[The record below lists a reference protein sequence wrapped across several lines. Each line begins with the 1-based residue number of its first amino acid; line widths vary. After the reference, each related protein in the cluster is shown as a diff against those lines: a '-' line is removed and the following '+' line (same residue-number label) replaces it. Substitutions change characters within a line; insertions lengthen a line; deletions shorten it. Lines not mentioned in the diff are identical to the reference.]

1 MIPTRNRSIRGALE
15 SLLMGEER
23 LVVRGGGGVGVGG
36 LLLRLVHHVGLLL
49 GQESLLLLRSQ

>member
-1 MIPTRNRSIRGALE
+1 
-15 SLLMGEER
+15 MGEKR
-23 LVVRGGGGVGVGG
+23 LVVSDGGGDGVGG